1 MSVTFWIIWRRSPGD
16 TLLIGL
22 LLTSGSYFALCMY
35 DFMALRYLHKK
46 VPLGRVVIA
55 SFIANAF
62 GHNLGFAAFTGAAFR
77 LRLYAS
83 SRLTAIDVAT
93 VTGFTS
99 ITTAL
104 GLAVLAGLVLSDPP
118 RAGIKRR
125 LRQSRRLA
133 GADRHRAAGRGGGL
147 CRVDRIAPRAPGI
160 SRLAAATA
168 GGDHRCP
175 SRSSPALSTWA
186 CPAQCCG

>member
-1 MSVTFWIIWRRSPGD
+1 MTSSSTWRRFPRE

-22 LLTSGSYFALCMY
+22 LLTGGSYFALCLY

-46 VPLGRVVIA
+46 VPLGRVVVA

-62 GHNLGFAAFTGAAFR
+62 GHNLGFAAFTGGAFR

-99 ITTAL
+99 LTTVL
-104 GLAVLAGLVLSDPP
+104 GLAVLAGVSFLVYPEQASAALRSH
-118 RAGIKRR
+118 AGWLLLVGPGAAGHRRR
-125 LRQSRRLA
+125 LLRL
-133 GADRHRAAGRGGGL
+133 DL
-147 CRVDRIAPRAPGI
+147 LAPRAPGI
-160 SRLAAATA
+160 SRLAAAA
-168 GGDHRCP
+168 ARCRHRRHPDHR
-175 SRSSPALSTWA
+175 RHASTWA
-186 CPAQCCG
+186 APAPCCG